1 MPRTQDR
8 VALKKSQ
15 SFKKIIEEFFGKM
28 DVHLFAIGQL
38 TLRSRSL
45 QVFALIA
52 PANAELSSAE
62 GGLLPAV
69 KREHL
74 KPRGFER
81 NRFLYSQGTA
91 WESGSRNRRNT
102 CRPRVLMVA
111 ATNLREYRASFQP
124 LGIVKAGTSSFSSR
138 RLTCHR
144 SACLEHRSM

>member
-102 CRPRVLMVA
+102 CRPPCPDGGGDEPPRIPGQFSAFGNSQSRNQQLQFA
-111 ATNLREYRASFQP
+111 AANLPS
-124 LGIVKAGTSSFSSR
+124 V
-138 RLTCHR
+138 RL
-144 SACLEHRSM
+144 S